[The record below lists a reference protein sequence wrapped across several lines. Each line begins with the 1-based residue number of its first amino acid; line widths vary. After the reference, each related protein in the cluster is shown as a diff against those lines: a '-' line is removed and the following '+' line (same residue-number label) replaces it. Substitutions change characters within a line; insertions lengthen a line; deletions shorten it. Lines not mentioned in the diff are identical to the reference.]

1 MKTSHER
8 EQPALRELPVLFNVP
23 MDGNEIEDEAWTLP
37 LHNMAQAATEI
48 KCHPPWG
55 DPWPLSLRAHSAGR
69 VAAP

>member
-8 EQPALRELPVLFNVP
+8 EQPALRELPVLFNMP

-55 DPWPLSLRAHSAGR
+55 DP
-69 VAAP
+69 